1 MMDEIAE
8 MFDGPSRSAEDQ
20 QDRLEEGLLTPFNTA
35 SDGMVTQA
43 AINKLLKKSGA
54 VVEKQTSFK
63 NNSVDESSGSRI
75 REGLHN
81 GKEGFWVFVE
91 ADAVSQA
98 ALDLIDS
105 SKASTQDPGKKKQ
118 LDAQKKAIDQGLD
131 PAAVMGM
138 AKVTDSRAWNFRDVL
153 NESLEWKGLDNEL
166 DIEDSKSEE
175 NEDLDDMMDTQ
186 EDDYAEYG
194 ANNPVRNRKDR
205 GEHELLPDGSG
216 AIHSNKKEER
226 AETFLKAYRSFGE
239 NIFSKNEISFIFKNV
254 NESYNNRIPFKTHCL
269 RELKPLIEVM

>member
-1 MMDEIAE
+1 MDEIAE
-8 MFDGPSRSAEDQ
+8 MFSGPSRSAEDQ
-20 QDRLEEGLLTPFNTA
+20 QDKLEEGLLTPFNTA

-54 VVEKQTSFK
+54 VVEKQSSFK

-105 SKASTQDPGKKKQ
+105 SKAITKKPDKQKQ

-138 AKVTDSRAWNFRDVL
+138 ADSRAWNFRDVL
-153 NESLEWKGLDNEL
+153 NESLEWKGLVDEL
-166 DIEDSKSEE
+166 DIEDSESEE

-216 AIHSNKKEER
+216 AIHSNKQEER
-226 AETFLKAYRSFGE
+226 AKTFLKAYRSFGE

-254 NESYNNRIPFKTHCL
+254 NESYNNKIPFKTHCL
-269 RELKPLIEVM
+269 LELKSLIEVM